1 MDSNLDYA
9 IAITTFEK
17 RFEKYLKPLIYSIR
31 KQKPVTPIWI
41 AVNGENKQPFSE
53 EYRKNLLRFCAK
65 VDYVYLFMHEEFR
78 SLSKLWNNLV
88 ISNSKNYTLLL
99 NDDVVIHDRFFE
111 KLDNVHYNRPQ
122 SLGTLS
128 YTIRESQE
136 DPDDIISAYDFSH
149 FMVNIEELMRL
160 NWFDE
165 RYISIGRE
173 DLDFSMHYQKQFNK
187 MIDCVQIEG
196 IYNESPTQNRLQNTN
211 LDSTSKYSQV
221 NKDFFDLKYATTN
234 FNIRN
239 EKEHF
244 EVEKV
249 IDDYSQ
255 YPYEM
260 FFRENKDRI

>member
-1 MDSNLDYA
+1 
-9 IAITTFEK
+9 
-17 RFEKYLKPLIYSIR
+17 
-31 KQKPVTPIWI
+31 
-41 AVNGENKQPFSE
+41 
-53 EYRKNLLRFCAK
+53 
-65 VDYVYLFMHEEFR
+65 
-78 SLSKLWNNLV
+78 
-88 ISNSKNYTLLL
+88 
-99 NDDVVIHDRFFE
+99 
-111 KLDNVHYNRPQ
+111 
-122 SLGTLS
+122 
-128 YTIRESQE
+128 
-136 DPDDIISAYDFSH
+136 
-149 FMVNIEELMRL
+149 
-160 NWFDE
+160 
-165 RYISIGRE
+165 
-173 DLDFSMHYQKQFNK
+173 

>member
-1 MDSNLDYA
+1 VDSNLDYA

-17 RFEKYLKPLIYSIR
+17 RFERYLKPLIYSIR

-53 EYRKNLLRFCAK
+53 KYRKDLLRFCAK

-136 DPDDIISAYDFSH
+136 DPDDII
-149 FMVNIEELMRL
+149 
-160 NWFDE
+160 
-165 RYISIGRE
+165 
-173 DLDFSMHYQKQFNK
+173 
-187 MIDCVQIEG
+187 
-196 IYNESPTQNRLQNTN
+196 
-211 LDSTSKYSQV
+211 
-221 NKDFFDLKYATTN
+221 
-234 FNIRN
+234 
-239 EKEHF
+239 
-244 EVEKV
+244 
-249 IDDYSQ
+249 
-255 YPYEM
+255 
-260 FFRENKDRI
+260 